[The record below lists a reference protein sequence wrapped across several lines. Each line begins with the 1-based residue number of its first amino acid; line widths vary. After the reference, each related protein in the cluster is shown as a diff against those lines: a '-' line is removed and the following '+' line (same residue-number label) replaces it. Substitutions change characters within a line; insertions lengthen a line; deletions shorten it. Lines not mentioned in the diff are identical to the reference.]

1 MDDVAGAI
9 DAYLDEQRDVLTR
22 EPHTIYDGENVHDTR
37 VAVRRFRTVLRV
49 FADCFDSAAA
59 SRLDGDL
66 TWYAGLLGDVR
77 DLQVLRDHLV
87 NHLDALPAE
96 VDAEAT
102 AQTVAAELAARER
115 RARRALQ
122 RSLVTQRHERLLAAV
137 VAAGIDYEPQHDASD
152 YLQAAERSARRRLR
166 SAERLDADD
175 PLRDSALHRA
185 RKAVKRARYTAEL
198 VAPVAGAPAR
208 RAATKWRRTQDR
220 LGVHQ
225 DEVVAAAFL
234 RSLAHSDID
243 FALGVLWGRSRGT
256 AGR

>member
-1 MDDVAGAI
+1 MDDVAEAI

-49 FADCFDSAAA
+49 FADCFDSATA

-77 DLQVLRDHLV
+77 DHQVLRDHLV

-102 AQTVAAELAARER
+102 VQTVVAELAARER

-122 RSLVTQRHERLLAAV
+122 RGLVTRCDQRLLAAV
-137 VAAGIDYEPQHDASD
+137 VAAGIDYEPQQDATD
-152 YLQAAERSARRRLR
+152 YLQAAERSARPQVAHAR
-166 SAERLDADD
+166 SGWTPTIRCE
-175 PLRDSALHRA
+175 
-185 RKAVKRARYTAEL
+185 TAHCT
-198 VAPVAGAPAR
+198 APAR
-208 RAATKWRRTQDR
+208 LSSA
-220 LGVHQ
+220 
-225 DEVVAAAFL
+225 
-234 RSLAHSDID
+234 
-243 FALGVLWGRSRGT
+243 RGT
-256 AGR
+256 RPNWSRLSPARPPGAP